1 MRKIRFIILALL
13 ILCLALI
20 FASCDLAGGT
30 VTPDGTSAESVR
42 ETTGNDAETTAGGTT
57 AAQTTAG
64 ETTEPLTE
72 SDGAEIVKA
81 PDFVIEGTTLSAA
94 VSNATETFSFI
105 NRVTVSPKATWQIS
119 TDLQGKEV
127 IPTKTVPLNVGDNVF
142 YILVTSGDGEGLSL
156 YTATIRRKPMYTV
169 TYDLDGGTGA
179 YTPQQ
184 VEEGTVITPED
195 PTRACYEFAGW
206 DVDLTAPVTEN
217 KTVTAKWT
225 LVGHTWMD
233 EFTVDVP
240 AGCTPGS
247 KSYHCSVC
255 NEIDPA
261 SVVEIPAKH
270 TWDEGYVAVPATC
283 THTGLKSFICI
294 ECGKKRTE
302 TIETTEHRW
311 NTEYTVDVPAG
322 HTTPG
327 SKSVHCLDC
336 DAQKPDSSV
345 AIPAEGHTPGA
356 NYVIVLKPTC
366 VTEGEESLYCVKCG
380 EMIATRPIPVDPD
393 AHFLDEGGVVVE
405 PTLLDPVGSRTGTCL
420 YCDQPINVV
429 LNWELDPYSSVD
441 KTGKYAEGNDFYMRK
456 SAGDIRGEKSF
467 APTAEDP
474 DGNDLWFEYSLLY
487 NSTLYNHDYPNSLS
501 EIRLFGFRDSSIRSN
516 YRSFYYLYL
525 RDNNDGFR
533 TSLDCPYRGHI
544 DYSTYDVTASP
555 GENCAHDLS
564 ALGNTL
570 NGRLIGRYKAGWS
583 AKRTD
588 SPYLWD
594 SEWQTLNGWHRLG
607 FRYHQEAAIN
617 EGTVVYSGYTEL
629 YIDGVLCWRVDS
641 NFKPGHKDSLVTK
654 NLLLWTAEI
663 DPEDNTKLVYT
674 NHDSIM
680 VGMRVDNVGRSSNE
694 VLIAVDD
701 VKWTCGDGF
710 AVPVVRVENPKPVP
724 TTLKEGVED
733 VIAMYFAKPDCV
745 HEEGD
750 EWIVVKEAKSLLED
764 GIRAKFCVKCGEK
777 MEEEPLAFVPS
788 VYDSTNAGY
797 DWKIRKNL
805 TDTLDGAHFY
815 PTEENP
821 NGLAYYFEVD
831 FLWNET
837 IATNWIDGDG
847 FRIELVN
854 ADSTRDNLYLLVPK
868 NNVWGSSDAKASGG
882 FDYGWI
888 ANHKIVYGPLGCD
901 GTGTNA
907 ENFPNIGEYGWHR
920 IGVKVYQEA
929 AIKGDGVTYSMVSTL
944 YIDGI
949 KAWQITF
956 DEENGKSFSK
966 WLDRGLMLFTAT
978 NEEGVL
984 AYADPSADL
993 CLDFSAYHT
1002 GEMTGVYLVYGAPVS
1017 RAVDPDFTPNDA
1029 VPVADP
1035 EAATLTVAEGVELP
1049 AKIYFQPK
1057 AD

>member
-1 MRKIRFIILALL
+1 MRKMRIFVYALL
-13 ILCLALI
+13 VLCIALV
-20 FASCDLAGGT
+20 FASCELDL
-30 VTPDGTSAESVR
+30 TPAPSSDGTTTESVR
-42 ETTGNDAETTAGGTT
+42 ETTGTDAETTAGGTTAAQTTAGETT

-72 SDGAEIVKA
+72 SDGAKILEA
-81 PDFVIEGTTLSAA
+81 QDFVISGTTLSAA

-156 YTATIRRKPMYTV
+156 YTATIRRRAVYTV
-169 TYDLDGGTGA
+169 VYDLAGGTGA
-179 YTPQQ
+179 DTFRQA
-184 VEEGTVITPED
+184 EEGEVLSPED

-217 KTVTAKWT
+217 MTVTAKWT

-233 EFTVDVP
+233 EYTVDVP

-261 SVVEIPAKH
+261 SVVELPAKH

-356 NYVIVLKPTC
+356 NYVIDLKPTC
-366 VTEGEESLYCVKCG
+366 VTPGEESLYCVKCG

-405 PTLLDPVGSRTGTCL
+405 PTLLDPVGSMTGTCL
-420 YCDQPINVV
+420 YCEQPINVV

-456 SAGDIRGEKSF
+456 SVGDIRGEKSF

-501 EIRLFGFRDSSIRSN
+501 EIRLFGFRDSSNLSN
-516 YRSFYYLYL
+516 YRGFYYLYL

-533 TSLDCPYRGHI
+533 TSYDCPYRGHI
-544 DYSTYDVTASP
+544 DYSTYDTTASP
-555 GENCAHDLS
+555 GQNCAHDLS

-570 NGRLIGRYKAGWS
+570 NGRLIGRYISGWAS
-583 AKRTD
+583 PIKRDD

-594 SEWQTLNGWHRLG
+594 AEYQTLNGWHRLG

-617 EGTVVYSGYTEL
+617 EGAVVYSGYTEL
-629 YIDGVLCWRVDS
+629 YIDGVLCWKVDS

-663 DPEDNTKLVYT
+663 DPEDPDKLIYT
-674 NHDSIM
+674 DRDSVL
-680 VGMRVDNVGRSSNE
+680 VGMRVDNVGRSSEE

-710 AVPVVRVENPKPVP
+710 VRNVVRIENPEPK
-724 TTLKEGVED
+724 TIELDEGVED
-733 VIAMYFAKPDCV
+733 SGAMYF
-745 HEEGD
+745 
-750 EWIVVKEAKSLLED
+750 
-764 GIRAKFCVKCGEK
+764 R
-777 MEEEPLAFVPS
+777 LA
-788 VYDSTNAGY
+788 D
-797 DWKIRKNL
+797 
-805 TDTLDGAHFY
+805 
-815 PTEENP
+815 
-821 NGLAYYFEVD
+821 
-831 FLWNET
+831 
-837 IATNWIDGDG
+837 
-847 FRIELVN
+847 
-854 ADSTRDNLYLLVPK
+854 
-868 NNVWGSSDAKASGG
+868 
-882 FDYGWI
+882 
-888 ANHKIVYGPLGCD
+888 
-901 GTGTNA
+901 
-907 ENFPNIGEYGWHR
+907 
-920 IGVKVYQEA
+920 
-929 AIKGDGVTYSMVSTL
+929 
-944 YIDGI
+944 
-949 KAWQITF
+949 
-956 DEENGKSFSK
+956 
-966 WLDRGLMLFTAT
+966 
-978 NEEGVL
+978 
-984 AYADPSADL
+984 
-993 CLDFSAYHT
+993 
-1002 GEMTGVYLVYGAPVS
+1002 
-1017 RAVDPDFTPNDA
+1017 
-1029 VPVADP
+1029 
-1035 EAATLTVAEGVELP
+1035 
-1049 AKIYFQPK
+1049 
-1057 AD
+1057 